1 MTGMIWMNY
10 KEILHRNI
18 TRNYMQRGLE
28 CILPL
33 RGASNVFHDYL
44 VLHLKQE
51 AGYGEALMADVSASW
66 QTRPLQ
72 MDIATGCMR
81 EQIEQRQDH
90 ISATVVAPN
99 PLSRGIKDSVEPSPK
114 SEHMISNAAPHMH
127 E

>member
-1 MTGMIWMNY
+1 MRTKGSGM
-10 KEILHRNI
+10 H
-18 TRNYMQRGLE
+18 
-28 CILPL
+28 ILPL
-33 RGASNVFHDYL
+33 RGASHVFHDYL

-51 AGYGEALMADVSASW
+51 ARHGEALMADVSACW

-81 EQIEQRQDH
+81 KQVEQRQDH
-90 ISATVVAPN
+90 ISATVVALN
-99 PLSRGIKDSVEPSPK
+99 PLPRRIKDSVEPSPK